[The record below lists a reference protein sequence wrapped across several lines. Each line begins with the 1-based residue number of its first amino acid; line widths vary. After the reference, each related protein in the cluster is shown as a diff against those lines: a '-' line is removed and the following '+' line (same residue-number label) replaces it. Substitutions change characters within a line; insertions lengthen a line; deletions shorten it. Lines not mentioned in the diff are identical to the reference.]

1 MKKQITVRTSL
12 PYSKA
17 PENKMILLLGS
28 GGYVG
33 KEFERVLIKRGLN
46 FKPLRRESMDYTS
59 RLHLKDYLVLNRPD
73 FIINAAGFTGKPNV
87 DACELQKG
95 ETEQGNVHFPAMLAE
110 VCAELGI
117 PWGHVSSGCI
127 FSGCLV
133 EKDGKWITEKN
144 MNQDYIRKIALTE
157 PNRLGGYDESFL
169 PNFSFNDGPCS
180 YYSGTKAL
188 GEDRIKGVGEHYV
201 WRLRIPFNE
210 INNPRN
216 YLTKIQNYA
225 KVYDN
230 LNSLSHLEDFVNAC
244 IDSWLKHIPYGT
256 YNVTNPGFVS
266 TRQVVDLIKKILKPH
281 RDFAFWESDEEF
293 YRLGAKALRSN
304 CILDSSKLLRAGIAM
319 RSVDEAIKESLN
331 HWKN

>member
-1 MKKQITVRTSL
+1 V
-12 PYSKA
+12 
-17 PENKMILLLGS
+17 ILLLGAS
-28 GGYVG
+28 GYVG
-33 KEFERVLIKRGLN
+33 REFGRVLTKRAIHFVALG
-46 FKPLRRESMDYTS
+46 RQQMDYTS
-59 RLHLKDYLVLNRPD
+59 AAQLKVYLTKNRPK

-87 DACELQKG
+87 DACELQKD
-95 ETEQGNVHFPAMLAE
+95 ETMLGNVHFPKLLAE

-133 EKDGKWITEKN
+133 EQDGKWTAEKN

-157 PNRLGGYDESFL
+157 PSRLKGFDESFP
-169 PNFSFNDGPCS
+169 PNFCFNDGPCS

-188 GEDRIKGVGEHYV
+188 GEEAIKGIGSHYV

-216 YLTKIQNYA
+216 YLTKIQSYA

-244 IDSWLKHIPYGT
+244 IDCWIKHVPYGT

-266 TRQVVDLIKKILKPH
+266 TRQVVDMIKEILKPN
-281 RDFAFWESDEEF
+281 REFIFWESDEEF

-304 CILDSSKLLRAGIAM
+304 CILDSNKLLQAGVPM
-319 RSVDEAIKESLN
+319 RSVNQAINESLN
-331 HWKN
+331 KWIK

>member
-1 MKKQITVRTSL
+1 
-12 PYSKA
+12 
-17 PENKMILLLGS
+17 MIFLLGAS
-28 GGYVG
+28 GYVG
-33 KEFERVLIKRGLN
+33 KEFERVLSVRGIN
-46 FKPLRRESMDYTS
+46 FKSLRRQQIDYTS
-59 RLHLKDYLVLNRPD
+59 EPQLKAYLATHRPD

-87 DACELQKG
+87 DACELQKE
-95 ETEQGNVHFPAMLAE
+95 ETMKGNVDFPKMLAQ
-110 VCAELGI
+110 VCHELGI

-133 EKDGKWITEKN
+133 EQDGKWTAEKN

-157 PNRLGGYDESFL
+157 PNHLKGFDESFV

-188 GEDRIKGVGEHYV
+188 GEEAVKGIGSHYV

-216 YLTKIQNYA
+216 YLTKIQTYA

-244 IDSWLKHIPYGT
+244 IDCWIKHVPYGT

-266 TRQVVDLIKKILKPH
+266 TRQVVDMIKEILKPN
-281 RDFAFWESDEEF
+281 REFIFWESDEEF

-304 CILDSSKLLRAGIAM
+304 CILDASKILAAGVKMRTVEDALRDSI
-319 RSVDEAIKESLN
+319 REWEKV
-331 HWKN
+331 

>member
-1 MKKQITVRTSL
+1 
-12 PYSKA
+12 
-17 PENKMILLLGS
+17 MIFLLGAS
-28 GGYVG
+28 GYVG
-33 KEFERVLIKRGLN
+33 KEFERVLSVRGIN
-46 FKPLRRESMDYTS
+46 FKSLRRQQIDYTS
-59 RLHLKDYLVLNRPD
+59 ERQLKAYLATHRPD

-87 DACELQKG
+87 DACELQKE
-95 ETEQGNVHFPAMLAE
+95 ETMKGNVDFPKMLAQ
-110 VCAELGI
+110 VCHELGI

-133 EKDGKWITEKN
+133 EQDGKWIAEKN

-157 PNRLGGYDESFL
+157 PNRLKGFDESFP
-169 PNFSFNDGPCS
+169 PNFCFNDGPCS

-188 GEDRIKGVGEHYV
+188 GEEAIKGIGSHYV

-216 YLTKIQNYA
+216 YLTKIQTYA

-244 IDSWLKHIPYGT
+244 IDCWIKHVPYGT

-266 TRQVVDLIKKILKPH
+266 TRQVVESIKKILKPS
-281 RDFAFWESDEEF
+281 REFIFWESDEEF

-304 CILDSSKLLRAGIAM
+304 CILDSNKLLQAGVTM
-319 RSVDEAIKESLN
+319 RSVNQAIKESLN
-331 HWKN
+331 KWVG

>member
-1 MKKQITVRTSL
+1 
-12 PYSKA
+12 
-17 PENKMILLLGS
+17 MILLLGS
-28 GGYVG
+28 TGYVG
-33 KEFERVLIKRGLN
+33 KEFERILFKRN
-46 FKPLRRESMDYTS
+46 VKFTTISRTQIDYTS
-59 RLHLKDYLVLNRPD
+59 RIKLVEFLRLVRPI

-87 DACELQKG
+87 DACELQKD
-95 ETEQGNVHFPAMLAE
+95 ETTQGNVYFPKMLAE

-133 EKDGKWITEKN
+133 EQNGKWTAEKN

-157 PNRLGGYDESFL
+157 PSRLKGFDESFP
-169 PNFSFNDGPCS
+169 PNFCFNDGPCS

-188 GEDRIKGVGEHYV
+188 GEEAIKEIGSHYV

-216 YLTKIQNYA
+216 YLTKIQTYA

-230 LNSLSHLEDFVNAC
+230 LNSLSQLEDFVNAC
-244 IDSWLKHIPYGT
+244 IDCWVKHVPYGV

-266 TRQVVDLIKKILKPH
+266 TRQVVELIKTVLSPK
-281 RDFAFWESDEEF
+281 RDFTFWENDEEF

-304 CILDSSKLLRAGIAM
+304 CILDSSKLRDVGISV
-319 RSVDEAIKESLN
+319 RNVDEAIKDSLIK
-331 HWKN
+331 WKS

>member
-1 MKKQITVRTSL
+1 
-12 PYSKA
+12 
-17 PENKMILLLGS
+17 MIFLLGAS
-28 GGYVG
+28 GYVG
-33 KEFERVLIKRGLN
+33 KEFERVLSVRGIN
-46 FKPLRRESMDYTS
+46 FKSLRRQQIDYTS
-59 RLHLKDYLVLNRPD
+59 ERQLKAYLATHRPD

-87 DACELQKG
+87 DACELQKE
-95 ETEQGNVHFPAMLAE
+95 ETMKGNVDFPKMLAQ
-110 VCAELGI
+110 VCHELGI

-133 EKDGKWITEKN
+133 QQNGTWVAEKN

-157 PNRLGGYDESFL
+157 PSRLKGFDESFP
-169 PNFSFNDGPCS
+169 PNFCFNDGPCS

-188 GEDRIKGVGEHYV
+188 GEEAIKGIGSHYV

-216 YLTKIQNYA
+216 YLTKIQTYA

-244 IDSWLKHIPYGT
+244 IDCWIKHVPYGT

-266 TRQVVDLIKKILKPH
+266 TRQVVESIKKILKPS
-281 RDFAFWESDEEF
+281 REFIFWESDEEF

-304 CILDSSKLLRAGIAM
+304 CILDAGKLLAAGVNM
-319 RSVDEAIKESLN
+319 RTVEDALRDSIREWEKV
-331 HWKN
+331 

>member
-1 MKKQITVRTSL
+1 
-12 PYSKA
+12 
-17 PENKMILLLGS
+17 MIILLGS
-28 GGYVG
+28 SGYVG
-33 KEFERVLIKRGLN
+33 KEFERILSKRGMSYKALT
-46 FKPLRRESMDYTS
+46 RAQVDYTS
-59 RLHLKDYLVLNRPD
+59 AAQLRSHLVANRPD

-87 DACELQKG
+87 DACELQKE
-95 ETEQGNVHFPAMLAE
+95 ETMKGNVDFPKMLAQ
-110 VCAELGI
+110 VCHELGI

-133 EKDGKWITEKN
+133 EKEGKWIAEKN

-157 PNRLGGYDESFL
+157 PNRLKGFDESFV

-188 GEDRIKGVGEHYV
+188 GEEAIKGIGSHYV

-216 YLTKIQNYA
+216 YLTKIQTYA

-244 IDSWLKHIPYGT
+244 IDCWVKHVPYGT
-256 YNVTNPGFVS
+256 YNVTNPGYVS
-266 TRQVVDLIKKILKPH
+266 TRQVVESIKKILKPS
-281 RDFAFWESDEEF
+281 REFIFWENDEEF

-304 CILDSSKLLRAGIAM
+304 CILDAGKLLAAGVNM
-319 RSVDEAIKESLN
+319 RTVEDALRDSIREWEKV
-331 HWKN
+331 

>member
-1 MKKQITVRTSL
+1 
-12 PYSKA
+12 
-17 PENKMILLLGS
+17 MIILLGS
-28 GGYVG
+28 SGYVG
-33 KEFERVLIKRGLN
+33 KEFERILSKRGMSYKALT
-46 FKPLRRESMDYTS
+46 RAQVDYTS
-59 RLHLKDYLVLNRPD
+59 AAQLRSHLVANRPD

-87 DACELQKG
+87 DACELQKE
-95 ETEQGNVHFPAMLAE
+95 ETMKGNVDFPKMLAQ
-110 VCAELGI
+110 VCHELGI

-133 EKDGKWITEKN
+133 EKEGKWIAEKN

-157 PNRLGGYDESFL
+157 PNRLKGFDESFV

-188 GEDRIKGVGEHYV
+188 GEEAIKGIGSHYV

-216 YLTKIQNYA
+216 YLTKIQTYA

-244 IDSWLKHIPYGT
+244 IDCWVKHVPYGT
-256 YNVTNPGFVS
+256 YNVTNPGYVS
-266 TRQVVDLIKKILKPH
+266 TRQVVESIKKILKPS
-281 RDFAFWESDEEF
+281 REFIFWENDEEF

-304 CILDSSKLLRAGIAM
+304 CILDAGKLLAAGVKM
-319 RSVDEAIKESLN
+319 RTVEDALRDSIREWEKV
-331 HWKN
+331 

>member
-1 MKKQITVRTSL
+1 
-12 PYSKA
+12 
-17 PENKMILLLGS
+17 MILLLGS
-28 GGYVG
+28 TGYVG
-33 KEFERVLIKRGLN
+33 KEFERILTKRNLK
-46 FKPLRRESMDYTS
+46 FTTISRSQIDYTS
-59 RLHLKDYLVLNRPD
+59 RIKLEEFLRLVRPI

-87 DACELQKG
+87 DACELQKE
-95 ETEQGNVHFPAMLAE
+95 ETIQGNVYFPKMLAE

-133 EKDGKWITEKN
+133 EQDGKWTAEKN
-144 MNQDYIRKIALTE
+144 MNQNYIRRIALTE
-157 PNRLGGYDESFL
+157 PSRLKGFDESFP
-169 PNFSFNDGPCS
+169 PNFCFNDGPCS
-180 YYSGTKAL
+180 YYSGTKAS
-188 GEDRIKGVGEHYV
+188 GEEAIKEIGSHYV

-216 YLTKIQNYA
+216 YLTKIQAYA

-244 IDSWLKHIPYGT
+244 IDCWVKHVPYGV

-266 TRQVVDLIKKILKPH
+266 TRQVVELIKSALSPK
-281 RDFAFWESDEEF
+281 RDFIFWESDEEF

-304 CILDSSKLLRAGIAM
+304 CILDSSKLRDVGILV
-319 RSVDEAIKESLN
+319 RNVDEAIKDSLIN
-331 HWKN
+331 WKS

>member
-1 MKKQITVRTSL
+1 
-12 PYSKA
+12 
-17 PENKMILLLGS
+17 MIFLLGAS
-28 GGYVG
+28 GYVG
-33 KEFERVLIKRGLN
+33 KEFERVLSVRGIN
-46 FKPLRRESMDYTS
+46 FKSLRRQQIDYTS
-59 RLHLKDYLVLNRPD
+59 ERQLKAYLATHRPD

-87 DACELQKG
+87 DACELQKE
-95 ETEQGNVHFPAMLAE
+95 ETMKGNVDFPKMLAQ
-110 VCAELGI
+110 VCHELGI

-133 EKDGKWITEKN
+133 EQDGKWTAEKN

-157 PNRLGGYDESFL
+157 PNRLKGFDESFV

-188 GEDRIKGVGEHYV
+188 GEEAIKGIGSHYV

-216 YLTKIQNYA
+216 YLTKIQTYA

-244 IDSWLKHIPYGT
+244 IDCWVKHVPYGT
-256 YNVTNPGFVS
+256 YNVTNPGYVS
-266 TRQVVDLIKKILKPH
+266 TRQVVESIKKILKPS
-281 RDFAFWESDEEF
+281 REFIFWESDEEF

-304 CILDSSKLLRAGIAM
+304 CILDAGKLLAAGVNM
-319 RSVDEAIKESLN
+319 RTVEDALRDSIREWEKV
-331 HWKN
+331 

>member
-1 MKKQITVRTSL
+1 
-12 PYSKA
+12 
-17 PENKMILLLGS
+17 MIFLLGAS
-28 GGYVG
+28 GYVG
-33 KEFERVLIKRGLN
+33 KEFERVLSVRGIN
-46 FKPLRRESMDYTS
+46 FKSLRRQQIDYTS
-59 RLHLKDYLVLNRPD
+59 ERQLKAYLATHRPD

-87 DACELQKG
+87 DACELQKE
-95 ETEQGNVHFPAMLAE
+95 ETMKGNVDFPKMLAQ
-110 VCAELGI
+110 VCHELGI

-133 EKDGKWITEKN
+133 EQDGKWTAEKN

-157 PNRLGGYDESFL
+157 PNRLKGFDESFP
-169 PNFSFNDGPCS
+169 PNFCFNDGPCS

-188 GEDRIKGVGEHYV
+188 GEEAIKGIGSHYV

-216 YLTKIQNYA
+216 YLTKIQTYA

-244 IDSWLKHIPYGT
+244 IDCWVKQIPYGT

-281 RDFAFWESDEEF
+281 RDFTFWESDEEF

-304 CILDSSKLLRAGIAM
+304 CILDSNKLLQAGVTM
-319 RSVDEAIKESLN
+319 RSVNQAIKESLN
-331 HWKN
+331 QWVG

>member
-1 MKKQITVRTSL
+1 
-12 PYSKA
+12 
-17 PENKMILLLGS
+17 MILLLGAT
-28 GGYVG
+28 GYVG
-33 KEFERVLIKRGLN
+33 KEFERVLSLRGIK
-46 FKPLRRESMDYTS
+46 FTALRRTQVDYTTAS
-59 RLHLKDYLVLNRPD
+59 HLRSYLTANRTD

-87 DACELQKG
+87 DACELQKE
-95 ETEQGNVHFPAMLAE
+95 ETMQGNVHFPKMLAE

-127 FSGCLV
+127 FSGCFV
-133 EKDGKWITEKN
+133 EQGGKWIAEKN
-144 MNQDYIRKIALTE
+144 MNQDYVRKIALNE
-157 PNRLGGYDESFL
+157 PSRLKGFDESFT
-169 PNFSFNDGPCS
+169 PNFSFSDGPCS

-188 GEDRIKGVGEHYV
+188 GEEALKGIGNHYV

-216 YLTKIQNYA
+216 YLTKIQSYA

-244 IDSWLKHIPYGT
+244 IDCWMKHVPYDT

-266 TRQVVDLIKKILKPH
+266 TRHVVDMINKILKPD
-281 RDFAFWESDEEF
+281 REFVFWESDEEF

-304 CILDSSKLLRAGIAM
+304 CILSSSKLLMAGVSM
-319 RSVDEAIKESLN
+319 RTVEEALFDAIKCI
-331 HWKN
+331 K

>member
-1 MKKQITVRTSL
+1 
-12 PYSKA
+12 
-17 PENKMILLLGS
+17 MILLLGAN
-28 GGYVG
+28 GYVG
-33 KEFERVLIKRGLN
+33 KEFERILFKRNLK
-46 FKPLRRESMDYTS
+46 FTTISRSQIDYTS
-59 RLHLKDYLVLNRPD
+59 RIKLEEFLRLVRPI

-87 DACELQKG
+87 DACELQKD
-95 ETEQGNVHFPAMLAE
+95 ETMQGNVYFPKMLAE

-133 EKDGKWITEKN
+133 EQNGKWTAEKN
-144 MNQDYIRKIALTE
+144 MNQDYIRKIALTK
-157 PNRLGGYDESFL
+157 PSRLKGFDESFP
-169 PNFSFNDGPCS
+169 PNFCFNDGPCS

-188 GEDRIKGVGEHYV
+188 GEEAIKGIGSHYV

-216 YLTKIQNYA
+216 YLTKIQTYA

-230 LNSLSHLEDFVNAC
+230 LNSLSQLEDFVNAC
-244 IDSWLKHIPYGT
+244 IDCWVKHVPYGV

-266 TRQVVDLIKKILKPH
+266 TRQVVELIKSVLSPK
-281 RDFAFWESDEEF
+281 RDFIFWENDEEF

-304 CILDSSKLLRAGIAM
+304 CILDSSKLRDVGISV
-319 RSVDEAIKESLN
+319 RNVDEAIKDSLIK
-331 HWKN
+331 WKS

>member
-1 MKKQITVRTSL
+1 
-12 PYSKA
+12 
-17 PENKMILLLGS
+17 MILLLGAS
-28 GGYVG
+28 GYVG
-33 KEFERVLIKRGLN
+33 KEFERVLSKRAIN
-46 FKPLRRESMDYTS
+46 FIALRREQTDYTS
-59 RLHLKDYLVLNRPD
+59 ASQLSTYLATHRPD

-87 DACELQKG
+87 DACELQKE
-95 ETEQGNVHFPAMLAE
+95 ETMQGNVYFPKMLAE

-133 EKDGKWITEKN
+133 EQNGTWVAEKN
-144 MNQDYIRKIALTE
+144 MNQDYIRKIALNE
-157 PNRLGGYDESFL
+157 PSRLKGFDESFT
-169 PNFSFNDGPCS
+169 PNFSFSDGPCS

-188 GEDRIKGVGEHYV
+188 GEEAIKGIGSHYV

-216 YLTKIQNYA
+216 YLTKIQTYA

-244 IDSWLKHIPYGT
+244 IDCWVKHIPYGT
-256 YNVTNPGFVS
+256 YNVTSPGFVS
-266 TRQVVDLIKKILKPH
+266 TRQVVDLIKKILKPQ
-281 RDFAFWESDEEF
+281 RDFTFWESDEEF

-304 CILDSSKLLRAGIAM
+304 CILNSNKLLQAGVSM
-319 RSVDEAIKESLN
+319 RSVDQAIKESLN
-331 HWKN
+331 KWKSC

>member
-1 MKKQITVRTSL
+1 
-12 PYSKA
+12 
-17 PENKMILLLGS
+17 MIILLGS
-28 GGYVG
+28 SGYVG
-33 KEFERVLIKRGLN
+33 KEFERILSKRGMSYKSLT
-46 FKPLRRESMDYTS
+46 RAQVDYTS
-59 RLHLKDYLVLNRPD
+59 AAQLRAHLVANRPD

-87 DACELQKG
+87 DACELQKD
-95 ETEQGNVHFPAMLAE
+95 ETMQGNVYFPKMLAE

-133 EKDGKWITEKN
+133 EQDRKWAAEKN

-157 PNRLGGYDESFL
+157 PSRLKGFDESFP
-169 PNFSFNDGPCS
+169 PNFCFNDGPCS

-188 GEDRIKGVGEHYV
+188 GEEAIKGIGSHYV

-216 YLTKIQNYA
+216 YLTKIQSYA

-244 IDSWLKHIPYGT
+244 IDCWIKHVPYGT

-266 TRQVVDLIKKILKPH
+266 TRQVVDMIKEILKPN
-281 RDFAFWESDEEF
+281 REFIFWESDEEF

-304 CILDSSKLLRAGIAM
+304 CILDSNKLLSTHVFM
-319 RSVDEAIKESLN
+319 RTIEDALIDTLKKYN
-331 HWKN
+331 T

>member
-1 MKKQITVRTSL
+1 
-12 PYSKA
+12 
-17 PENKMILLLGS
+17 MILLLGS
-28 GGYVG
+28 TGYVG
-33 KEFERVLIKRGLN
+33 KEFERILLKRNLKFTTMSRN
-46 FKPLRRESMDYTS
+46 QIDYTS
-59 RLHLKDYLVLNRPD
+59 RLKLEEFLRLVRPA

-87 DACELQKG
+87 DACELQKE
-95 ETEQGNVHFPAMLAE
+95 ETMRGNVDFPKMLAL
-110 VCAELGI
+110 VCSELRI

-133 EKDGKWITEKN
+133 EQEGRWMPEKN
-144 MNQDYIRKIALTE
+144 MNQDYIRKIALHE
-157 PNRLGGYDESFL
+157 PSRLKGFDESFS
-169 PNFSFNDGPCS
+169 PNFCFNDGPCS

-188 GEDRIKGVGEHYV
+188 GEDVIKGTGDHYV

-216 YLTKIQNYA
+216 YLTKIQTYT

-244 IDSWLKHIPYGT
+244 IDCWIKRVPYGT

-266 TRQVVDLIKKILKPH
+266 TRQVVNMIKEILKPN
-281 RDFAFWESDEEF
+281 RDFVFWESDEEF

-304 CILDSSKLLRAGIAM
+304 CILSSTKLLGVGISM
-319 RSVDEAIKESLN
+319 RSVENAISDSLRSY
-331 HWKN
+331 HS

>member
-1 MKKQITVRTSL
+1 V
-12 PYSKA
+12 
-17 PENKMILLLGS
+17 ILLLGAS
-28 GGYVG
+28 GYVG
-33 KEFERVLIKRGLN
+33 KEFERVLSKRAIN
-46 FKPLRRESMDYTS
+46 FTSLRRQQTDYTS
-59 RLHLKDYLVLNRPD
+59 AAQLKVYLTTNRPN

-87 DACELQKG
+87 DACELQK
-95 ETEQGNVHFPAMLAE
+95 EQTMQGNVYFPKMLAE

-133 EKDGKWITEKN
+133 EQDGKWTAEKN

-157 PNRLGGYDESFL
+157 PNRLKGFDESFP
-169 PNFSFNDGPCS
+169 PNFCFNDGPCS

-188 GEDRIKGVGEHYV
+188 GEEAIKGIGSHYV

-216 YLTKIQNYA
+216 YLTKIQSYA

-244 IDSWLKHIPYGT
+244 IDCWVKHVPYGV

-266 TRQVVDLIKKILKPH
+266 TRQVVELIKSVLSPK
-281 RDFAFWESDEEF
+281 RDFIFWESDEEF

-304 CILDSSKLLRAGIAM
+304 CILDSSKLQRAGITI
-319 RSVDEAIKESLN
+319 RSIDDAIKDSLKS
-331 HWKN
+331 WKS

>member
-1 MKKQITVRTSL
+1 
-12 PYSKA
+12 
-17 PENKMILLLGS
+17 MILLLGS
-28 GGYVG
+28 TGYVG
-33 KEFERVLIKRGLN
+33 KEFERILIKRNLK
-46 FKPLRRESMDYTS
+46 FTTISRSQIDYTS
-59 RLHLKDYLVLNRPD
+59 RIKLEEFLRLVRPI

-87 DACELQKG
+87 DACELQKE
-95 ETEQGNVHFPAMLAE
+95 ETMQGNVYFPKMLAE

-133 EKDGKWITEKN
+133 EQDGKWTAEKN
-144 MNQDYIRKIALTE
+144 MNQNYIRRIALTE
-157 PNRLGGYDESFL
+157 PSRLKGFDESFP
-169 PNFSFNDGPCS
+169 PNFCFNDGPCS

-188 GEDRIKGVGEHYV
+188 GEEAIKEIGSHYV

-216 YLTKIQNYA
+216 YLTKIQAYA

-244 IDSWLKHIPYGT
+244 IDCWVKHVPYGV

-266 TRQVVDLIKKILKPH
+266 TRQVVELIKSALSPK
-281 RDFAFWESDEEF
+281 RDFIFWESDEEF

-304 CILDSSKLLRAGIAM
+304 CILDSSKLRDVGILV
-319 RSVDEAIKESLN
+319 RNVDEAIKDSLIN
-331 HWKN
+331 WKS

>member
-1 MKKQITVRTSL
+1 
-12 PYSKA
+12 
-17 PENKMILLLGS
+17 MILLLGAS
-28 GGYVG
+28 GYVG
-33 KEFERVLIKRGLN
+33 KEFARVLSKRAIN
-46 FKPLRRESMDYTS
+46 FITLRREQTDYTS
-59 RLHLKDYLVLNRPD
+59 ASQLSAYLATHRPD

-87 DACELQKG
+87 DACELQKE
-95 ETEQGNVHFPAMLAE
+95 ETMQGNVYFPKMLAE

-117 PWGHVSSGCI
+117 PWGHISSGCI

-133 EKDGKWITEKN
+133 EQNGTWVAEKN

-157 PNRLGGYDESFL
+157 PSRLKGFDESFP
-169 PNFSFNDGPCS
+169 PNFCFNDGPCS

-188 GEDRIKGVGEHYV
+188 GEEAIKGIGSHYV

-216 YLTKIQNYA
+216 YLTKIQTYA

-244 IDSWLKHIPYGT
+244 IDCWVKHIPYGT

-281 RDFAFWESDEEF
+281 RDFTFWESDEEF

-304 CILDSSKLLRAGIAM
+304 CILDSNKLLQVGVPM
-319 RSVDEAIKESLN
+319 RSIEQAISESLN
-331 HWKN
+331 KWVK

>member
-1 MKKQITVRTSL
+1 
-12 PYSKA
+12 
-17 PENKMILLLGS
+17 MILLLGS
-28 GGYVG
+28 TGYVG
-33 KEFERVLIKRGLN
+33 KEFERILFKRN
-46 FKPLRRESMDYTS
+46 VKFTTISRTQIDYTS
-59 RLHLKDYLVLNRPD
+59 RIKLVEFLRLVRPI

-87 DACELQKG
+87 DACELQKD
-95 ETEQGNVHFPAMLAE
+95 ETTQGNVYFPKMLAE

-133 EKDGKWITEKN
+133 EQNGKWTAEKN

-157 PNRLGGYDESFL
+157 PSRLKGFDESFP
-169 PNFSFNDGPCS
+169 PNFCFNDGPCS

-188 GEDRIKGVGEHYV
+188 GEEAIKEIGSHYV

-216 YLTKIQNYA
+216 YLTKIQTYA

-230 LNSLSHLEDFVNAC
+230 LNALSQLEDFVNAC
-244 IDSWLKHIPYGT
+244 IDCWVKHVPYGV

-266 TRQVVDLIKKILKPH
+266 TRQVVELIKTVLSPK
-281 RDFAFWESDEEF
+281 RDFTFWENDEEF

-304 CILDSSKLLRAGIAM
+304 CILDSSKLRDVGISV
-319 RSVDEAIKESLN
+319 RNVDEAIKDSLIK
-331 HWKN
+331 WKS

>member
-1 MKKQITVRTSL
+1 
-12 PYSKA
+12 
-17 PENKMILLLGS
+17 MIILLGS
-28 GGYVG
+28 SGYVG
-33 KEFERVLIKRGLN
+33 KEFERILSKRGMSYKALT
-46 FKPLRRESMDYTS
+46 RAQVDYTS
-59 RLHLKDYLVLNRPD
+59 AAQLRSHLVANRPD

-87 DACELQKG
+87 DACELQKE
-95 ETEQGNVHFPAMLAE
+95 ETMKGNVDFPKMLAQ
-110 VCAELGI
+110 VCHELGI

-133 EKDGKWITEKN
+133 EQDGKWTAEKN

-157 PNRLGGYDESFL
+157 PNRLKGFDESSV

-188 GEDRIKGVGEHYV
+188 GEDAIKGVGDHYV

-216 YLTKIQNYA
+216 YLTKIQTYA

-244 IDSWLKHIPYGT
+244 IDCWVKHVPYGT
-256 YNVTNPGFVS
+256 YNITNPGYVS
-266 TRQVVDLIKKILKPH
+266 TRQVVESIKKILKPN
-281 RDFAFWESDEEF
+281 REFIFWESDEEF

-304 CILDSSKLLRAGIAM
+304 CILDAGKLLAAGVNM
-319 RSVDEAIKESLN
+319 RTVEDALRDSIREWEKV
-331 HWKN
+331 